1 MTYPYPMNELQD
13 TMMVCNELLRQI
25 QVVWSLDPSAPA
37 IEFQGRWLTWGELRD
52 AALAIDRMLSE
63 SGIGAGAPIGVLLR
77 NRPGLIAAV
86 LALLISQRCIVSLS
100 PFQPTEAIHED
111 LRKLKLPVVIA
122 DAQDWAGAGTVD
134 LARDLGCLGLSLARD
149 RLAPPEVVSKFQ
161 KRAPHED
168 LTGTALEILTSG
180 TTGTPKRIRI
190 SYRTIEDSIVDG
202 TNRDGRDG
210 KGGKTAIALKT
221 TPTVMFAPLMHV
233 SGLFGT
239 LLAIFEARPLVLL
252 EKFSVDGWADAV
264 ARHQVR
270 FGSLPPT
277 PMRMVLDANVP
288 KDKLASLLAVRAG
301 TAPLPPQTQQEFESR
316 YGIPVLVQYGA
327 TEWMGGL
334 AGWTLKDHKQ
344 YIATK
349 LGSVGRPR
357 GDVKLRVVDTDTG
370 EELPTG
376 ATGVLEV
383 QPIQRL
389 GASEWTRTSDLASI
403 DGDGFLYIHGRA
415 DDTIIRGGFK
425 VQLNHV
431 AELLSR
437 HPAVL
442 EAAVIGM
449 PDERL
454 GQVPVAAVELKP
466 GAPAPSEAEL
476 KAYAQQ
482 QMPAY
487 QVPVKLKVVP
497 ALPRT
502 ISMKVSRPGVK
513 ALFETI

>member
-1 MTYPYPMNELQD
+1 MTELQD
-13 TMMVCNELLRQI
+13 TTMAGNKLLQQI
-25 QVVWSLDPSAPA
+25 QLVWSLDASAPA
-37 IEFQGRWLTWGELRD
+37 LEFEGRWLTWGELRD
-52 AALAIDRMLSE
+52 AALAIDRRLSE
-63 SGIGAGAPIGVLLR
+63 SGIGVGAPVGVLLR
-77 NRPGLIAAV
+77 NRPGLIAAL

-100 PFQPTEAIHED
+100 PFQPTEGIHAD
-111 LRKLKLPVVIA
+111 IRKLKLPAIIA
-122 DAQDWAGAGTVD
+122 DAQDWAGEGTVE
-134 LARDLGCLGLSLARD
+134 LARDLGCLGLSLARGQ
-149 RLAPPEVVSKFQ
+149 LGQPEVISRPLERPVS
-161 KRAPHED
+161 HED
-168 LTGTALEILTSG
+168 LVGTALEILTSG
-180 TTGTPKRIRI
+180 TTGAPKRIRI
-190 SYRTIEDSIVDG
+190 SYRTTEDSIVDG
-202 TNRDGRDG
+202 TTGGG
-210 KGGKTAIALKT
+210 KAEKTAITLKT

-239 LLAIFEARPLVLL
+239 LLAIFEGRPLVLL

-264 ARHQVR
+264 AKHQIR

-277 PMRMVLDANVP
+277 PMRMVLDANVS
-288 KDKLASLLAVRAG
+288 KDKLASLIAVRAG
-301 TAPLPPQTQQEFESR
+301 TAPLPPQTQKEFESR

-357 GDVKLRVVDTDTG
+357 GDVKLRVVDADTG
-370 EELPTG
+370 QEMPTSEP
-376 ATGVLEV
+376 GVLEV
-383 QPIQRL
+383 LPVQRL
-389 GASEWTRTSDLASI
+389 SVSEWSRTSDLASI
-403 DGDGFLYIHGRA
+403 DEDGFLYIHGRA

-425 VQLNHV
+425 IQLNHV
-431 AELLSR
+431 ADLLSR

-442 EAAVIGM
+442 EAAVIGI

-466 GAPAPSEAEL
+466 GAPPPSEGEL

-482 QMPAY
+482 QLPAY
-487 QVPVKLKVVP
+487 QVPVRFKVVS

-513 ALFETI
+513 ALFEMG

>member
-1 MTYPYPMNELQD
+1 MIGSHPMNDSRE
-13 TMMVCNELLRQI
+13 TTIAGNELLRQI

-37 IEFQGRWLTWGELRD
+37 IEFERRWLTWGELRE
-52 AALAIDRMLSE
+52 AALAIDSTLSDF
-63 SGIGAGAPIGVLLR
+63 GIGSGAPVGVFLR

-86 LALLISQRCIVSLS
+86 LALLISQRCIVSLNA
-100 PFQPTEAIHED
+100 FQPTDAIHED
-111 LRKLKLPVVIA
+111 LRKLKLPAVIA
-122 DAQDWAGAGTVD
+122 DAQDWAGEGTTQ
-134 LARDLGCLGLSLARD
+134 LAQDLGCLALSLAHGQP
-149 RLAPPEVVSKFQ
+149 APPQVVSKLQ
-161 KRAPHED
+161 GRAPYED

-180 TTGTPKRIRI
+180 TTGVPKRIRI
-190 SYRTIEDSIVDG
+190 SYRTIQDSIVDG
-202 TNRDGRDG
+202 TNKHAETGS
-210 KGGKTAIALKT
+210 AAVALKS
-221 TPTVMFAPLMHV
+221 TPTVVFAPLMHV

-264 ARHQVR
+264 ASHRVR

-288 KDKLASLLAVRAG
+288 RDKLSSLVAVRAG
-301 TAPLPPQTQQEFESR
+301 TAPLPPRTQREFESR

-327 TEWMGGL
+327 TEWMGGI

-357 GDVKLRVVDTDTG
+357 GNVKLRVVDPDTG
-370 EELPTG
+370 EELPAGT
-376 ATGVLEV
+376 TGVLEV

-389 GASEWTRTSDLASI
+389 GICEWTRTSDLASI
-403 DGDGFLYIHGRA
+403 DEDGFLYIHGRA

-425 VQLNHV
+425 IQLDHV
-431 AELLSR
+431 ADLLSR

-442 EAAVIGM
+442 EAAVVGI

-466 GAPAPSEAEL
+466 GAPPTSEAEL

-487 QVPVKLKVVP
+487 QVPVRLKVVP

-502 ISMKVSRPGVK
+502 ISLKVSRPGVK
-513 ALFETI
+513 AFFETG